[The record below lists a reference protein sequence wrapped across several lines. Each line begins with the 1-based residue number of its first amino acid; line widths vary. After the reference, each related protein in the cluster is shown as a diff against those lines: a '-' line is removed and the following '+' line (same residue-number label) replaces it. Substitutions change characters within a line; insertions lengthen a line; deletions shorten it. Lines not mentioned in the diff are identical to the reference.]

1 MQAQLGFTFLSC
13 NTLGMST
20 LTHFAVLW
28 IFISRTQC
36 CYGVPFRHGYFISFF
51 HSNHM
56 HYVRPEPTEVIFP
69 KLESGFHYSRPFG
82 KNFPLQNLK
91 ADVT

>member
-1 MQAQLGFTFLSC
+1 MQAQHGFTFLSC

-51 HSNHM
+51 SFKSHALCTSRTDWG
-56 HYVRPEPTEVIFP
+56 YFP
-69 KLESGFHYSRPFG
+69 QTGIWFSL
-82 KNFPLQNLK
+82 
-91 ADVT
+91 